1 MTAYRV
7 AQAATAGA
15 PLELSGRETAPLP
28 ARHVRIAVEAC
39 GVCRSDVSFIDD
51 AVPGVRFPV
60 VAGHEIAGRIAELG
74 EATPEVW
81 RVGDRVAVGWFGGS
95 CGHCA
100 QCREGDFIVCPN
112 LQVPGWSYEG
122 GFAEQVVAPADALAR
137 IPDELSAAE
146 AAPLGCAGVTTFN
159 ALRRSHA
166 RPGDR
171 VAVLGVG
178 GLGHLAVQYAVAMGF
193 ETIAIARGPQKGEF
207 AKQLGAHHYVD
218 STAGA
223 GVADALRSLG
233 GADVVLATAS
243 NSAAIAATVD
253 GLNPRG
259 ELVVI
264 GADPT
269 PLDISPAQIIMPAK
283 VVRGHPSGTA
293 KDVEDTMAF
302 SALHSIRP
310 MIETVPLD
318 AAEEAY
324 QKMLSGKARFRMVLL
339 TPAGAENA
347 V

>member
-15 PLELSGRETAPLP
+15 PLELASRQTAPLP

-39 GVCRSDVSFIDD
+39 GVCRSDVGFIND

-74 EATPEVW
+74 PATPEIW
-81 RVGDRVAVGWFGGS
+81 QVGERVAVGWFGGS

-112 LQVPGWSYEG
+112 LSVPGWSYEG
-122 GFAEQVVAPADALAR
+122 GFAEQVVAPVDALAR

-159 ALRRSHA
+159 ALRRSHVRA
-166 RPGDR
+166 GDR

-178 GLGHLAVQYAVAMGF
+178 GLGHLAVQYAAAMGF
-193 ETIAIARGPQKGEF
+193 ETIAIARGPQKAEF

-218 STAGA
+218 STAGS
-223 GVADALRSLG
+223 VADSLRALG

-243 NSAAIAATVD
+243 NSEAIAATVD

-264 GADPT
+264 GVDAT
-269 PLDISPAQIIMPAK
+269 PLNISPAQIIMPAK
-283 VVRGHPSGTA
+283 SVRGHPSGTA

-324 QKMLSGKARFRMVLL
+324 QKMLSGAARFRMVLL
-339 TPAGAENA
+339 TGAAG
-347 V
+347 